1 MKILKIIVSIFL
13 IINFSQTAFSKELNI
28 YSHRQPYLLKPFL
41 DAYTKKTKIKLNV
54 VYASKGLAQ
63 RLASEGKNT
72 PADLI
77 LTVDIGRLYIYK
89 DKNLLAKIQSN
100 ILNKNIPKHL
110 RSDDGTWFGLSKR
123 SRVIAVSKSSVKKG
137 SIKRYED
144 LSKPIWKGKVCSRPG
159 SHVYNRAL
167 MASLIAEHGYD
178 KALKWA
184 KGFVKNLAKRPQGN
198 DRSQIMAVAY
208 GEADVAI
215 ANTYYYGLML
225 SGTAGTDQLN
235 AAKKVKMLFPNQD
248 NRGTHVNISG
258 AGILKYSK
266 NSKSAEIFLEFLLS
280 TDVQKHI
287 VNNTFE
293 YPMIAGISPHPLVV
307 NMGLDFKQ
315 DLKTKVVNYGKRQAD
330 ALEVMTAA
338 GWK

>member
-1 MKILKIIVSIFL
+1 MIS
-13 IINFSQTAFSKELNI
+13 NI
-28 YSHRQPYLLKPFL
+28 GI
-41 DAYTKKTKIKLNV
+41 KKT
-54 VYASKGLAQ
+54 
-63 RLASEGKNT
+63 E
-72 PADLI
+72 
-77 LTVDIGRLYIYK
+77 
-89 DKNLLAKIQSN
+89 
-100 ILNKNIPKHL
+100 
-110 RSDDGTWFGLSKR
+110 
-123 SRVIAVSKSSVKKG
+123 
-137 SIKRYED
+137 E
-144 LSKPIWKGKVCSRPG
+144 
-159 SHVYNRAL
+159 
-167 MASLIAEHGYD
+167 
-178 KALKWA
+178 WA
-184 KGFVKNLAKRPQGN
+184 KGLVTNFARKPQGN

-293 YPMIAGISPHPLVV
+293 YPVIDKVSPSSFISQF
-307 NMGLDFKQ
+307 GTSFIQ
-315 DLKTKVVNYGKRQAD
+315 DQTPASNFGKYNSEAINLMDR
-330 ALEVMTAA
+330 V